1 MKNYTAIYDTETLQ
15 NIHYYFNA
23 ENMEAA
29 KEFCKGYF
37 NVPVKQIIE
46 HTDTD
51 LLAIDLGQTVTK
63 MFSYEYDQNKSYQ
76 TILVDEDYFNENKKC
91 ILEIVN
97 SYKGFEILDVNTLC
111 TMNSTLK
118 RVIEI
123 RKTKENADFV

>member
-15 NIHYYFNA
+15 NVHYYFNA
-23 ENMEAA
+23 ESMEAA

-37 NVPVKQIIE
+37 NVPVKQIME

-51 LLAIDLGQTVTK
+51 FLAIDLGQTVTK

-76 TILVDEDYFNENKKC
+76 TILMLEDDFKANEKY
-91 ILEIVN
+91 ILKTVN
-97 SYKGFEILDVNTLC
+97 SYKVFEILDVNTIRRFD
-111 TMNSTLK
+111 STFE

>member
-15 NIHYYFNA
+15 NVHYYFNA

-37 NVPVKQIIE
+37 NVPVKQIME

-51 LLAIDLGQTVTK
+51 FLAIDLGQTVTK
-63 MFSYEYDQNKSYQ
+63 MFSYEYDKLRSYQ
-76 TILVDEDYFNENKKC
+76 TILMLEDDFNENKKHV
-91 ILEIVN
+91 LKTVN
-97 SYKGFEILDVNTLC
+97 SYKGFEVLDVNTLC
-111 TMNSTLK
+111 TMNSTLR

>member
-1 MKNYTAIYDTETLQ
+1 MKNYTAIYDTETMV
-15 NIHYYFNA
+15 NVHYYFNA

-37 NVPVKQIIE
+37 NVPVKQIME

-51 LLAIDLGQTVTK
+51 FLAIDLGQTVTK
-63 MFSYEYDQNKSYQ
+63 MFSYEYDKLRSYH
-76 TILVDEDYFNENKKC
+76 TILMLEDDFNENKKHV
-91 ILEIVN
+91 LKTVN
-97 SYKGFEILDVNTLC
+97 SYKGFEVLDVNTLC
-111 TMNSTLK
+111 TMNSTLR